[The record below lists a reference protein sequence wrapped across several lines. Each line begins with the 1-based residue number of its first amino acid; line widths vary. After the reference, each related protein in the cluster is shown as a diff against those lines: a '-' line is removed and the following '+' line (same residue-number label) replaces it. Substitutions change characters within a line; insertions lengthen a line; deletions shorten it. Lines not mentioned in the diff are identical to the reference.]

1 MIMAYSNWGAYI
13 WKNGENITKQAAD
26 KGFTYIS
33 GDKKWYENA
42 EIDDEYDFWLLEQI
56 LKKWEK

>member
-1 MIMAYSNWGAYI
+1 MAYSNWGAYI

-33 GDKKWYENA
+33 GDKNGMKMRKLM
-42 EIDDEYDFWLLEQI
+42 I
-56 LKKWEK
+56 